1 MSIPHEL
8 ATLKPSGLN
17 HRGVSFV
24 WAVVIRQLPITE
36 SNRFASWG
44 FRVFLFQWLVL
55 PLPLVC
61 RPVPDRAIA
70 GRLTGCLSLRLNQ
83 V

>member
-1 MSIPHEL
+1 MSVPHEL
-8 ATLKPSGLN
+8 ATLKPSGLV

-44 FRVFLFQWLVL
+44 WVALAYPRSREAPLSHSVL
-55 PLPLVC
+55 LGS
-61 RPVPDRAIA
+61 IY
-70 GRLTGCLSLRLNQ
+70 S
-83 V
+83 